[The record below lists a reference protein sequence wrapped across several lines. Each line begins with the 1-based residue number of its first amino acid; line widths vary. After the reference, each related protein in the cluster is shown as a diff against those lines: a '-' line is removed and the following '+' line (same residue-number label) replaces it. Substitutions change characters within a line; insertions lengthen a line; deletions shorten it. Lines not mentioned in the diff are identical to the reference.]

1 MFTPESIAFGEPWFW
16 LLNLAA
22 LFVGLSKGG
31 LPAVAML
38 SVPIL
43 SLVISPLAAAALLLP
58 IYILTDIV
66 GVWLYRRDFSSR
78 NLKILIP
85 AGILGVIAG
94 WATAAYVSDQMVS
107 LLLGLMGVSFCLNR
121 WLRKEKSSVPKPAVI
136 GKGLFW
142 GTIAGFTSFVSHA
155 GSPPYQIYVLPQKLS
170 KTAFAGT
177 STILF
182 ATVNLAK
189 VVPYASLQPYT
200 LENLK
205 LSALLLPVAVTGT
218 VLGRYLTQRLPEK
231 WFFLGVQIALFA
243 ISIKLITTAV
253 LS

>member
-1 MFTPESIAFGEPWFW
+1 MFSPDTIAFGEPWFW

-58 IYILTDIV
+58 IYIITDVV
-66 GVWLYRRDFSSR
+66 GVWLYRRNYSAR

-85 AGILGVIAG
+85 TGVVGVCIG
-94 WATAAYVSDQMVS
+94 WATAAYVSDEMVS
-107 LLLGLMGVSFCLNR
+107 LLLGILGISFCLSR
-121 WLRKEKSSVPKPAVI
+121 WLRSETASPPQPAAL

-155 GSPPYQIYVLPQKLS
+155 GSPPYQIYVLPQKLA

-177 STILF
+177 STITF
-182 ATVNLAK
+182 AAINLAK
-189 VVPYASLQPYT
+189 VVPYAALQPYT
-200 LENLK
+200 TENLK
-205 LSALLLPVAVTGT
+205 ICALLLPVALTGT
-218 VLGRYLTQRLPEK
+218 MLGRYLTHRLPEK

-243 ISIKLITTAV
+243 ISIKLVTKVIF
-253 LS
+253 